1 MTSGQHVVNEIS
13 SQPVCWERAVDLARS
28 SSAKLPQP
36 GERVAVIG
44 CGTSWFMA
52 QSYAVLRETAG
63 LGETDAFTAS
73 EFPLGRS
80 YDRVVAITRSGT
92 TTEVVDIVRDLKGKT
107 PTTSII
113 GDPDTPIIDVSS
125 DVIAM
130 PFADEKSVV
139 QTRFATTT
147 LALLR
152 AGLGQDLTKAIND
165 ARQAVDSELPSGILE
180 RKQFTFLGTG
190 WVIGLA
196 SEGALKM
203 REAALAWTEAYP
215 AHEYRHGPKSIS
227 DENGVVWFVSEA
239 PDGLSDEVKAF
250 GAMIVQPLFE
260 PMAELIRIQKLAVAL
275 SHSKGLD
282 PDLPRHLT
290 RSVILSDS
298 ES

>member
-1 MTSGQHVVNEIS
+1 MTDGQHIANEIS
-13 SQPVCWERAVDLARS
+13 SQPACWERAVDLARS

-113 GDPDTPIIDVSS
+113 GDPNTPIIDVSS

-165 ARQAVDSELPSGILE
+165 ARQAVDSELPAGILE
-180 RKQFTFLGTG
+180 LKQFTFLGTG

-215 AHEYRHGPKSIS
+215 AREYRHGPKSIS

-239 PDGLSDEVKAF
+239 PEGLSDEVKTF